1 MRLEARNL
9 KFSYGAETPIIN
21 GVDMLLEPGS
31 MAALL
36 GPNGSGK
43 STLLRLL
50 CGLLTPSN
58 GEILIDGRNLATIN
72 ARERAL
78 CIASVFP
85 GIYRQAAYTV
95 RELAMMG
102 RAAHMPFWGA
112 SSKDDEKQVDF
123 ALEATGMRPLEKRL
137 ISELSSGE
145 MQRAQIA
152 MALAQDAPIIML
164 DEPTAFL
171 DLKHQMEILTLLRD
185 LNREHGRS
193 ILCVSHDLN
202 LLSKFFKLLFIMK
215 SGKIHTQ
222 GRVCDV
228 LTTQTMLDVFGVE
241 VAIEKDNAGLVRIDV
256 MVK

>member
-1 MRLEARNL
+1 MRLEARRL
-9 KFSYGAETPIIN
+9 EFSYGAPSAVIA
-21 GVDMLLEPGS
+21 GVDLFLEPGS

-43 STLLRLL
+43 STLMRLL
-50 CGLLTPSN
+50 CGLLTPSP
-58 GEILIDGRNLATIN
+58 GEVLLDGRSLAAMN
-72 ARERAL
+72 VRERAL

-85 GIYRQAAYTV
+85 GIYRDAAFTV

-112 SSKDDEKQVDF
+112 ASKSDEKQVDV
-123 ALEATGMRPLEKRL
+123 ALEATGMKPLAKRL

-171 DLKHQMEILTLLRD
+171 DLRHQLEILTLLRD

-202 LLSKFFKLLFIMK
+202 LLSRFFEQLFILK
-215 SGKIHTQ
+215 SGIIYTS
-222 GRVCDV
+222 GAASEV
-228 LTTQTMLDVFGVE
+228 LTARTLLDVFGVE
-241 VAIEKDNAGLVRIDV
+241 AGVESDAAGRVRIDLT
-256 MVK
+256 VK